1 MNLRFVKSFVAT
13 AELGSFAKAAE
24 ALFVTQAAIA
34 ARVAKLEEELGVMLF
49 RREGSSLHLTEQGR
63 QALAAARNL
72 AAQADQFLQ
81 QVRDPRLTAGNLRV
95 AWTGFASHL
104 LQPAL
109 LLELQ
114 RRYPHLGLEFRTLS
128 SLEVIDSLAEGRAD
142 LAISVGAQARRRW
155 LSVPLFDL
163 PLRWVA
169 STTLF
174 PARQGVQLADIA
186 SRHVISYPVGTLPYQ
201 AVLRQLQLPGAAA
214 PRLIVIDT
222 VADAL
227 TLTQAGVG
235 SCVLPP
241 VVVRDALVAGT
252 LRELDVPPPLPGL
265 SFHAAYRDHGDG
277 AGLCAAVCELIRDLA
292 RQRLEGD
299 AATTPVQG

>member
-1 MNLRFVKSFVAT
+1 MSLRFVKSFVAT

-49 RREGSSLHLTEQGR
+49 RREGSSLHLTEQGQ

-81 QVRDPRLTAGNLRV
+81 QVRDPRLTAGTLRV
-95 AWTGFASHL
+95 AWTGFVSHL

-109 LLELQ
+109 VLELQ
-114 RRYPHLGLEFRTLS
+114 RRHPQLGLEFQTLS

-142 LAISVGAQARRRW
+142 LAISVGVQARRRW
-155 LSVPLFDL
+155 LSMPLFDL
-163 PLRWVA
+163 ALRWVA
-169 STTLF
+169 STRMF
-174 PARQGVQLADIA
+174 PAGQRVELADITA
-186 SRHVISYPVGTLPYQ
+186 RPVITYPVGTLPYQ
-201 AVLRQLQLPGAAA
+201 ATLRQLQPLGRALP
-214 PRLIVIDT
+214 PLVVVDT

-227 TLTQAGVG
+227 TLTAAGVG

-241 VVVRDALVAGT
+241 VVIRDALVAGT
-252 LRELDVPPPLPGL
+252 LRELDVPPPLTGL

-277 AGLCAAVCELIRDLA
+277 AGLCAGVCQLISDLA
-292 RQRLEGD
+292 RLRLEGD
-299 AATTPVQG
+299 AAATRLSG